1 MIALYICIGIIAF
14 ILFLWLLGFRII
26 PNDKV
31 GIIEKRW
38 SFSGSLNSE
47 IIALNKEAGFQPNVI
62 RGGIHFLTPIM
73 FKVHIV
79 PLVTIPQGEI
89 AYVFARDGEALP
101 GTQTLGRVVIESDHF
116 QNVRGFIENKGQK
129 GIQRTIIREGTYAF
143 NLAQFVIISKARIHA
158 LTLEQG
164 ERTTIEKMSEKI
176 NERQGFD
183 PIIIKGV
190 DDLVGIVT
198 VHDGPSLPQDHI
210 VAQTVGDD
218 RNDTENYHNNFQ
230 DIEKFLKAGGFRGR
244 QYQVLSEG
252 TYFINRMFATVE
264 LIPKTIIP
272 VGFVGVV
279 ISYTGEKGI
288 DSSGDDYKHG
298 ELVDKGYRGVWQE
311 TLSPGKYAF
320 NTYAGTIV
328 QVPTTNII
336 LKWIS
341 NEEGD
346 HLYDSN
352 LKEVSLITKD
362 AFEPSLP
369 LSVVLHIDYRKAP
382 FVIQRF
388 GDIKMLVDQTLDPMV
403 SAYFKNIGQSK
414 TLIELLQERS
424 EIQDIAAEQMQE
436 KFARYNID
444 LEEVLIGTPSA
455 SNKDNKIEVILSQLR
470 DRQVAM
476 EQIETF
482 SQQEKAAI
490 KERELNEALSKAE
503 QQKHLTQS
511 EINIRIQENAGKA
524 EYQKSLHEAE
534 KIKAIGIA
542 EADREAKLG
551 IGKAVAIGEQVKA
564 YGGPKYQVLQDIVE
578 KYTKAIE
585 SGKIQIVPN
594 TLVSMGQDKDGG
606 NINPLEAF
614 ITLLL
619 SKNLDSDKSL
629 FGADDNLSKEIKQ
642 FREEL
647 FKVQKPSIEQPEVVP
662 PKKENTPSKK
672 EKQISTDEV
681 EKKTKSVKQQEN
693 TKVNEPE
700 QSKEELEI
708 IEEQP
713 EEIINDKYKFKY

>member
-1 MIALYICIGIIAF
+1 MVFAYIVLGLVVTVFLLWII
-14 ILFLWLLGFRII
+14 GFRMI

-38 SFSGSLNSE
+38 SFKGSLSSE
-47 IIALNKEAGFQPNVI
+47 IIALNKEAGYQPDVI
-62 RGGIHFLTPIM
+62 RGGIHFLTPLMYKI
-73 FKVHIV
+73 HIV
-79 PLVTIPQGEI
+79 PIVTIPQGEI

-101 GTQTLGRVVIESDHF
+101 GTQTLGRVVQEANHF
-116 QNVRGFIENKGQK
+116 QDVRGFIQHGGQK
-129 GIQRTIIREGTYAF
+129 GIQRTIIREGSYAF
-143 NLAQFVIISKARIHA
+143 NLAQFVIISKTKIHA
-158 LTLEQG
+158 LSLNKSEKG
-164 ERTTIEKMSEKI
+164 TIELMSTKI
-176 NERQGFD
+176 SDRNGFE

-190 DDLVGIVT
+190 DDLCGIVT

-210 VAQTVGDD
+210 VAPTIGDD
-218 RNDTENYHNNFQ
+218 RNDPETYHNNFQ
-230 DIEKFLKAGGFRGR
+230 DIEKFLHAGGFRGR

-279 ISYTGEKGI
+279 ISYVGEKGT
-288 DSSGDDYKHG
+288 DSSGEDYKHG
-298 ELVDKGYRGVWQE
+298 ELVARGSRGVWNE
-311 TLSPGKYAF
+311 ALSPGKYSF
-320 NTYAGTIV
+320 NTYAGMIV
-328 QVPTTNII
+328 PVPTTNII

-341 NEEGD
+341 SEEGA
-346 HLYDSN
+346 HNYDSN

-382 FVIQRF
+382 YVIQRF

-424 EIQDIAAEQMQE
+424 NIQDLAADQMKT
-436 KFARYNID
+436 KFAHYNID

-455 SNKDNKIEVILSQLR
+455 SNKDNKIEIILSQLR

-482 SQQEKAAI
+482 SQQEKASI
-490 KERELNEALSKAE
+490 KERELNEAMSRAE

-511 EINIRIQENAGKA
+511 EINIRIQDNSGKA

-551 IGKAVAIGEQVKA
+551 IGKAVAISEQVKA

-585 SGKIQIVPN
+585 TGQIQIVPN
-594 TLVSMGQDKDGG
+594 TLVSMGTNESGN

-619 SKNLDSDKSL
+619 SKELDSDKSI
-629 FGADDNLSKEIKQ
+629 FNKGDSLSKELEQ
-642 FREEL
+642 FKKDLFEVTKTSPEEHP
-647 FKVQKPSIEQPEVVP
+647 V
-662 PKKENTPSKK
+662 KKEPVTNTKKQEVQDTKK
-672 EKQISTDEV
+672 EDSKPVTLDNDQTDDP
-681 EKKTKSVKQQEN
+681 N
-693 TKVNEPE
+693 
-700 QSKEELEI
+700 
-708 IEEQP
+708 
-713 EEIINDKYKFKY
+713 

>member
-1 MIALYICIGIIAF
+1 MVFFYIAIGVIGLAVLLY
-14 ILFLWLLGFRII
+14 LVGFRVI
-26 PNDKV
+26 PNDKL
-31 GIIEKRW
+31 GIVEKRW
-38 SFSGSLNSE
+38 SFNGSLKSE
-47 IIALNKEAGFQPNVI
+47 IIALNKEAGFQPYVL

-89 AYVFARDGEALP
+89 AYVFARDGEPLP
-101 GTQTLGRVVIESDHF
+101 GTQTLGRVIEQADHF
-116 QNVRGFIENKGQK
+116 QNVVGFLKNGGQK

-143 NLAQFVIISKARIHA
+143 NLAQFVIITKTKIFA
-158 LTLEQG
+158 LSLERG
-164 ERTTIEKMSEKI
+164 ERLTIEQMSDKI
-176 NERQGFD
+176 HDRNGFD

-198 VHDGPSLPQDHI
+198 VHDGPSLPQEHI
-210 VAQTVGDD
+210 VAMTVGDD
-218 RNDTENYHNNFQ
+218 RNDSDNYHNNFQ
-230 DIEKFLKAGGFRGR
+230 DIEKFLHAGGFRGR

-272 VGFVGVV
+272 VGFAGVV

-298 ELVDKGYRGVWQE
+298 ELVDKGYRGVWRE

-382 FVIQRF
+382 YVIQRF

-424 EIQDIAAEQMQE
+424 EIQDLAADQMKE
-436 KFARYNID
+436 KFLRYNID
-444 LEEVLIGTPSA
+444 LEEVLIGTPS
-455 SNKDNKIEVILSQLR
+455 SSKHDNKIEIILSQLR
-470 DRQVAM
+470 DRQVAL
-476 EQIETF
+476 EQIETY

-490 KERELNEALSKAE
+490 KERELNEAISKAE
-503 QQKHLTQS
+503 QQRNLTQS
-511 EINIRIQENAGKA
+511 EINIKIQDNAGRA
-524 EYQKSLHEAE
+524 EYQKSLHQAE
-534 KIKAIGIA
+534 KIKALGIA

-551 IGKAVAIGEQVKA
+551 IGKAVAISEQVKA
-564 YGGPKYQVLQDIVE
+564 YGGPKYQVLQDIVAN
-578 KYTKAIE
+578 YTKAIE

-594 TLVSMGQDKDGG
+594 TLVTMGSGENGAK
-606 NINPLEAF
+606 INPLEAF

-619 SKNLDSDKSL
+619 SKELDSDKSIFNKDESLNKTLEQFKKDL
-629 FGADDNLSKEIKQ
+629 FEIK
-642 FREEL
+642 
-647 FKVQKPSIEQPEVVP
+647 
-662 PKKENTPSKK
+662 ENQT
-672 EKQISTDEV
+672 V
-681 EKKTKSVKQQEN
+681 EKDSDN
-693 TKVNEPE
+693 TKKSTPKSAEESKDIEPVMERTEEKAEVLE
-700 QSKEELEI
+700 QTE
-708 IEEQP
+708 
-713 EEIINDKYKFKY
+713 